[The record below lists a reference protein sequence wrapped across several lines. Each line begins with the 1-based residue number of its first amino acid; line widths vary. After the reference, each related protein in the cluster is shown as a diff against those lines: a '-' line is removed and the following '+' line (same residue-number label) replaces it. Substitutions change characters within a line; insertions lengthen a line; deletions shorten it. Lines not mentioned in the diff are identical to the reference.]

1 MTTLDY
7 GSVLGVDKPV
17 SRLVQGTVMVGP
29 HDLDYSFRLL
39 DDALELGINTFDT
52 AHIYGGGDNERTV
65 GAWVNSRGV
74 RDRVVLIGK
83 GAHFNADRQRVTP
96 WDITSDL
103 YDSLARFNTDYIDL
117 YLLHR
122 DDPSFPVEPI
132 VDCLNEHMREGRIR
146 AFGGSNWSAAR
157 LKEANDYARSS
168 GQTPFVASSPH
179 FSLAEQYEEPW
190 PGCLTITG
198 AAAAAEREFYRQT
211 QMPVFSW
218 SSVANGFFSGRFTP
232 DNLDSFEDGS
242 DQLCVRCYCRPD
254 NFRRLERAQKLAAE
268 KGVTATQI
276 ALAWLLCQPLNVFP
290 LVGARSREELEANV
304 AALQIPLTPEEM
316 AWLNLESD
324 SL

>member
-1 MTTLDY
+1 MQY
-7 GSVLGVDKPV
+7 GKVPGVDKPV
-17 SRLVQGTVMVGP
+17 SRLVQGTVMVGS

-39 DDALELGINTFDT
+39 DDALALGINTFDT

-103 YDSLARFNTDYIDL
+103 YDSLARFQTDYIDL

-132 VDCLNEHMREGRIR
+132 VDCLNEHLREGRIR

-157 LKEANDYARSS
+157 LQEANDYARAS

-190 PGCLTITG
+190 PGCLTLTG
-198 AAAAAEREFYRQT
+198 QAAAAEREFYRRT

-232 DNLDSFEDGS
+232 ENLDSFEDGS
-242 DQLCVRCYCRPD
+242 DQLCVRCYCRED
-254 NFRRLERAQKLAAE
+254 NFRRLELARKLAADR
-268 KGVTATQI
+268 GVTPTQI
-276 ALAWLLCQPLNVFP
+276 ALAWLLAQPLNVFP
-290 LVGARSREELEANV
+290 LVGARSREELEANI
-304 AALQIPLTPEEM
+304 AALDGVLTPEEA
-316 AWLNLESD
+316 AWLNLERD
-324 SL
+324 ALQTL

>member
-1 MTTLDY
+1 MDY
-7 GSVLGVDKPV
+7 GSVPGVDKPF

-103 YDSLARFNTDYIDL
+103 YDSLARFKTEYIDL

-146 AFGGSNWSAAR
+146 AFGGSNWSVSR

-198 AAAAAEREFYRQT
+198 AAAAPEREFYRLT

-218 SSVANGFFSGRFTP
+218 SSVANGFFSGRFKP

-254 NFRRLERAQKLAAE
+254 NFRRLERAQKLAME

-276 ALAWLLCQPLNVFP
+276 ALAWLLRQPLNVFP
-290 LVGARSREELEANV
+290 LVGARSRQELEANV
-304 AALQIPLTPEEM
+304 AALQIPLTSGEM
-316 AWLNLESD
+316 TWLNLESD
-324 SL
+324 SLQG